1 MIITK
6 TITKEEKEILTGSI
20 RFKINDA
27 KILLEDYIRITGSG
41 NEAIVEPVRADP
53 DKTSI

>member
-27 KILLEDYIRITGSG
+27 KNTSRGLQPDAMVVETYRY
-41 NEAIVEPVRADP
+41 VEPVRADYFN
-53 DKTSI
+53 